1 MPEVEG
7 NENLEAIAGDADL
20 DETTDWEAADLD
32 QYPGMDV
39 ENSVK
44 VEFFDLEESVEK
56 VELVDQFE
64 DLQTGS
70 VDAEYSSVDEPEAEI
85 AEPSDEELD
94 H

>member
-7 NENLEAIAGDADL
+7 NEDLEAIAGDADL

>member
-70 VDAEYSSVDEPEAEI
+70 VDAEYSSVDEPEAAI
-85 AEPSDEELD
+85 A
-94 H
+94 

>member
-44 VEFFDLEESVEK
+44 AEIFDLEESVEM
-56 VELVDQFE
+56 VELVDEFD
-64 DLQTGS
+64 DLHTDS
-70 VDAEYSSVDEPEAEI
+70 VDAEYSSVDEPEVEI
-85 AEPSDEELD
+85 AEPLDEELD

>member
-64 DLQTGS
+64 NLQTGS